1 MIKAI
6 IFCSCLNTQ
15 FLSERWHV
23 GAVEL
28 WWLPSFYIFFFSF
41 FYVVTVPAVVGLM
54 AFVFLSWLGLFLLF
68 QCICYDPF
76 FFFKLANATPLPYPP
91 KKN

>member
-1 MIKAI
+1 MVAFI
-6 IFCSCLNTQ
+6 LH
-15 FLSERWHV
+15 L
-23 GAVEL
+23 
-28 WWLPSFYIFFFSF
+28 FFSF

-76 FFFKLANATPLPYPP
+76 FFLNWQTQHPNLTP
-91 KKN
+91 KKKLNAQSLFFKKMSFY